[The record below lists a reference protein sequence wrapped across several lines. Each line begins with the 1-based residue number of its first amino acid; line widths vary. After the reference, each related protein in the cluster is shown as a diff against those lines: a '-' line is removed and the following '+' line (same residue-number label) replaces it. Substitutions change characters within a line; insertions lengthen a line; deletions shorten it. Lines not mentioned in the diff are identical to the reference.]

1 MVLGKLL
8 HQWLILTV
16 EIDLLMFGRIIS
28 LQSYLYAVVLTTIFS
43 LVVNLAAP
51 PKAEKAGYGGVA
63 EDSGMNSSSA
73 AHRAA
78 LLLAPK
84 GKALLGQK
92 ACSLLRILS
101 CNPRKD
107 AV

>member
-1 MVLGKLL
+1 M
-8 HQWLILTV
+8 
-16 EIDLLMFGRIIS
+16 
-28 LQSYLYAVVLTTIFS
+28 
-43 LVVNLAAP
+43 
-51 PKAEKAGYGGVA
+51 GGFC
-63 EDSGMNSSSA
+63 
-73 AHRAA
+73 
-78 LLLAPK
+78 LPQK